1 MTACHPEGKDVSGL
15 LNMTACHSEARSAEE
30 SIVLTE
36 MQDSTNAK
44 GFIYIVT
51 NKNKTTLYV
60 GVTSN
65 LKKRIW
71 EHKNHVVKGFTDK
84 YNCENLVYFECFL
97 DIKDAIEREKY
108 IKGKKRVFK
117 ENLINEINPKWIDL
131 YDYLFTDVSHS
142 LNMTSHPEGKDVSG
156 VLNMTACHSEGKDV
170 SGVLNMTACHS
181 EGKDVS
187 RLLNMT
193 ACHFEVRSTE
203 ESL

>member
-1 MTACHPEGKDVSGL
+1 MTSHPERKDVSGLLNMTACHSEGKDVSGLLNMTACHSEGKDVSGL

-131 YDYLFTDVSHS
+131 YDYLFTDVS
-142 LNMTSHPEGKDVSG
+142 
-156 VLNMTACHSEGKDV
+156 
-170 SGVLNMTACHS
+170 
-181 EGKDVS
+181 

-193 ACHFEVRSTE
+193 TCHSEVRSTE